1 MIYARLSDDQLFR
14 QWLDGEDEAFRAFFD
29 RVAPVVYR
37 IARKQGLGEPES
49 SDVVQQTFLA
59 VHRAKNDFRRDAPV
73 RPWLFTIAY
82 NVVRQHY
89 RSRAA
94 RPEVALELDG
104 YRDPVYI
111 PEELEGESEF
121 IIDCVRDAVARLP
134 EGQRRVI
141 ELHWFDRL
149 PFAQVAA
156 MVGSTDA
163 AARVRAHRGYEKLRN
178 WLSSTDSLHC
188 AAPTA
193 AMGND
198 VIARPRR

>member
-1 MIYARLSDDQLFR
+1 MNHAMLSDDQLFT
-14 QWLDGEDEAFRAFFD
+14 QWLDGDDRAFRAFFD

-37 IARKQGLGEPES
+37 VARKHALNEAES

-59 VHRAKNDFRRDAPV
+59 IHRAKNDFRRGAPV

-82 NVVRQHY
+82 NVVRQHH
-89 RSRAA
+89 RRRAA
-94 RPEVALELDG
+94 RPEVSLELDG
-104 YRDPVYI
+104 HRDPAHMEYEVDGAEDAI
-111 PEELEGESEF
+111 V
-121 IIDCVRDAVARLP
+121 DCVRDAVARLP

-163 AARVRAHRGYEKLRN
+163 AVRVRAHRGYEKLRS
-178 WLSSTDSLHC
+178 WLSGPEPC
-188 AAPTA
+188 ASRTGERA
-193 AMGND
+193 
-198 VIARPRR
+198 